1 MSGPFLALD
10 GLSAV
15 PVRQLISVYEGRRVS
30 NPSYLLGCRA
40 LVTQVAV
47 LVFFNRLKVFLSEV
61 SEKQPCGMDHT

>member
-1 MSGPFLALD
+1 MSGPFLSLD

-15 PVRQLISVYEGRRVS
+15 PVHQQISVYADRRVS
-30 NPSYLLGCRA
+30 NPSYLLNCRA

-61 SEKQPCGMDHT
+61 GEKQPCGVDHT

>member
-1 MSGPFLALD
+1 MLGPFLALG

-15 PVRQLISVYEGRRVS
+15 PVRQRISVYAGHRVS
-30 NPSYLLGCRA
+30 NPSYLLNCRA

-61 SEKQPCGMDHT
+61 GEK